1 MKTRLYM
8 GDFLRLNQGDGKF
21 ILGWFPSH
29 YEHSKRLKPEL
40 LNDLRERDKALL
52 ILENE
57 KGDNEFVEVDGF
69 HNGKV
74 WVDAKTQPLRELIEK
89 EMKKSKFFVAG

>member
-1 MKTRLYM
+1 MKPRVYN
-8 GDFLRLNQGDGKF
+8 GFLKLKQGDGKF

-29 YEHSKRLKPEL
+29 YKHSRRLTPEL
-40 LNDLRERDKALL
+40 IGELKKKDKALL

-57 KGDNEFVEVDGF
+57 SGDSELVEVDGF
-69 HNGKV
+69 QKGL
-74 WVDAKTQPLRELIEK
+74 DYIDGITPLLRQVIEK